1 MRAITTENKKIRPG
15 IFIAIYETVLHPN
28 VHITVLCFN
37 KCFVDIEMASHK
49 RKPIIIP
56 KGTNKYTENT
66 SEVNRITQSEKKKH
80 TTTTKSTERE
90 KKIGVRVI
98 MEIRFESNEGI
109 AHTHTIHTIT
119 NNYRREKQKKLY
131 QRNAPT

>member
-1 MRAITTENKKIRPG
+1 MRLG

-66 SEVNRITQSEKKKH
+66 SEVNRITQSEKK
-80 TTTTKSTERE
+80 
-90 KKIGVRVI
+90 
-98 MEIRFESNEGI
+98 
-109 AHTHTIHTIT
+109 THTQQP
-119 NNYRREKQKKLY
+119 NQLKEKRKW
-131 QRNAPT
+131 ACV